1 MFWDLFNNVWIN
13 IDVIFKNRFG
23 VGFFFIMLRQ
33 EIFNLVQVEGDID
46 YFVYS
51 FKVVK
56 IFIKKIVYKV
66 FGICLMVVVNFI
78 GYFIKLL

>member
-51 FKVVK
+51 FKEVK

-66 FGICLMVVVNFI
+66 YI
-78 GYFIKLL
+78 